1 MYTIY
6 TKSKT
11 SKKRPMTRSEYE
23 SAHEYNNYTNDND
36 RY

>member
-11 SKKRPMTRSEYE
+11 KRRPMTRSEYE
-23 SAHEYNNYTNDND
+23 SAHEYSNYTNDND
-36 RY
+36 RN

>member
-11 SKKRPMTRSEYE
+11 KRHPMTRSEYE
-23 SAHEYNNYTNDND
+23 NAHEYNNYTNDND
-36 RY
+36 RD

>member
-6 TKSKT
+6 TKYKT
-11 SKKRPMTRSEYE
+11 KRRPMTRSEYD

-36 RY
+36 RN